1 MAARLAGL
9 FVALLFAARAAA
21 AGQAAFGLCGDRCFL
36 RAFFAELLVALWLRC
51 FLQHVAV
58 RRCKARDASALWRRL
73 KTK

>member
-51 FLQHVAV
+51 FLQHLLCADAK
-58 RRCKARDASALWRRL
+58 RAMQARFGRGV
-73 KTK
+73 KT